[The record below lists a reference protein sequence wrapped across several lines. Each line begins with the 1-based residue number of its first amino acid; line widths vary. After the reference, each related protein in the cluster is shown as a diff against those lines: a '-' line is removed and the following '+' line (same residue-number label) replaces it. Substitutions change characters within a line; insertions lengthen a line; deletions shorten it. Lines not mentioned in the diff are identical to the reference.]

1 MQKIFKKL
9 LKSATIYDQ
18 ELNREIDIVE
28 KNCDIGLKYRGKKV
42 ETSTRIFLIQI
53 TVDLKEIDRTYTLH
67 LILVDHATRC
77 SAATYVKKKKKGRYR
92 RIIMYYQTIGKNL
105 ILSYFVKYV
114 NSLINTTMKSTA
126 EKAPWSNGIVE
137 RHSAVLGK
145 MINKLTIGVL
155 IQKNCITKLL

>member
-1 MQKIFKKL
+1 MTISELCQEDINNNNKKRQRHFIVSFVILMQKIFKKL

-77 SAATYVKKKKKGRYR
+77 SAATYVKKKKKEG
-92 RIIMYYQTIGKNL
+92 I
-105 ILSYFVKYV
+105 
-114 NSLINTTMKSTA
+114 A
-126 EKAPWSNGIVE
+126 E
-137 RHSAVLGK
+137 L
-145 MINKLTIGVL
+145 
-155 IQKNCITKLL
+155 